1 MVGNVRTFAASNKNN
16 DNLTIKI
23 NNKNNSIYKQLKTFK
38 IMKKFNSF
46 FESVKPMTVLAMVA
60 VALSGVFGFTSGD
73 NNNSG
78 SGNQETKS
86 TSAPM
91 IISVDFSQAMGW

>member
-1 MVGNVRTFAASNKNN
+1 
-16 DNLTIKI
+16 
-23 NNKNNSIYKQLKTFK
+23 
-38 IMKKFNSF
+38 MKKFNSI
-46 FESVKPMTVLAMVA
+46 LAVVA